1 MKKLFLLMITAVCI
15 VSSASAQTPIKYQ
28 GEVDLGYSLGV
39 GEFALGRV
47 NIHTVHGAKIG
58 DYFSAGIGIGL
69 DMYHDEGTT
78 DIMVPIYLNLKG
90 YLPTNT
96 KITPY
101 ASFDIGAGIGASEYV
116 TGLSGMYLTPAIG
129 MKIGMFK
136 AQLGFNVQKLS
147 ESGVSVSM
155 NAVQIKVGVV
165 F

>member
-1 MKKLFLLMITAVCI
+1 MITAVCI

-58 DYFSAGIGIGL
+58 DYFSAGIGVGL

-78 DIMVPIYLNLKG
+78 DIMVPIYLNLKS

-116 TGLSGMYLTPAIG
+116 TGLSGTYLTPAIG